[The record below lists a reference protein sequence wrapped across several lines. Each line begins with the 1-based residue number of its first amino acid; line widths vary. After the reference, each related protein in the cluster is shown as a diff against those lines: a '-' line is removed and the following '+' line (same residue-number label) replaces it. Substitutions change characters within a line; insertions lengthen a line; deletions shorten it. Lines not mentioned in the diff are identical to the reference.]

1 LTYWEKYHT
10 GEETKRSIFE
20 YIEIN
25 YNRRRL
31 HSSLG
36 YLSSVEFEGKNR
48 KELIENVD

>member
-1 LTYWEKYHT
+1 
-10 GEETKRSIFE
+10 

-36 YLSSVEFEGKNR
+36 YLSPLEFEEKN
-48 KELIENVD
+48 KEELVDRVA